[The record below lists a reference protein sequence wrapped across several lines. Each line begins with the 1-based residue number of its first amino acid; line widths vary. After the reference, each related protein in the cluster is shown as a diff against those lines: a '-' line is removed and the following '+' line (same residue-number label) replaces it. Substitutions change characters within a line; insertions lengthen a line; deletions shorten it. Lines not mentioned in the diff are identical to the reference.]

1 MKKTKTQSKSA
12 KGILL
17 PSPLEYKNNQLLFDG
32 IKLQTLAAKRQT
44 PFYLYSK
51 KTLKHY
57 FTHFLESSR
66 RYDIPSPLVC
76 YALKANTNK
85 EVLKTLKGLGS
96 GADVVSGG
104 ELKKALAAGIDPQ
117 KIVFSGVAKNEAE
130 IRLAIKSGKKGIY
143 SFNVESIEE
152 LAMIN
157 EIARNEKKIA
167 RVAFRLNPKVAAKTH
182 KHISTGNK
190 THKFGL
196 LREDII
202 EALTVKE
209 FWTNTTLV
217 GLSIHIGSQLTEMK
231 ATVLAIKELSKL
243 ALEIETPLEFLDVG
257 GGLGIDYTKEEKLKL
272 ASIDHYMETVSEA
285 LKEFYYAHTD
295 HCPRVV
301 FEPGRIIVGKMGVL
315 VSRIVR
321 TKVSDGNHFT
331 IIDAGMNDLIRPAL
345 YEAYHEVL
353 PAIQSSQQITTD
365 IVGPICET
373 SDCFGTKRKL
383 PKLGAGDLVVIDNA
397 GAYGHTMA
405 STYNEREKALEYL
418 V

>member
-1 MKKTKTQSKSA
+1 MKLQSKTA
-12 KGILL
+12 NGNIL
-17 PSPLEYKNNQLLFDG
+17 PSPIEYRNDQLYFDGKKLQLLAD
-32 IKLQTLAAKRQT
+32 KWPT

-57 FTHFLESSR
+57 YRHFVESAR

-76 YALKANTNK
+76 YAMKANSNM
-85 EVLKTLKGLGS
+85 EVLKTLKQMGS

-104 ELKKALAAGIDPQ
+104 ELKKALQAGIDPQ
-117 KIVFSGVAKNEAE
+117 KIVFSGVAKTESE
-130 IRLAIKSGKKGIY
+130 IKMAIKAGTKGIY

-152 LAMIN
+152 LELIN
-157 EIARNEKKIA
+157 KVARAEKRIA

-202 EALTVKE
+202 EGLTVKE

-231 ATVLAIKELSKL
+231 ATVAAIKELARL
-243 ALEIETPLEFLDVG
+243 ALEIKIPLEFLDVG
-257 GGLGIDYTKEEKLKL
+257 GGLGIDYTKEEKVKL
-272 ASIDHYMETVSEA
+272 ASIDHYMETVSLA
-285 LKEFYYAHTD
+285 LNEFYYSETE
-295 HCPRVV
+295 HCPRIV
-301 FEPGRIIVGKMGVL
+301 FEPGRILVGKMGIL
-315 VSRIVR
+315 VSRVVR
-321 TKVSDGNHFT
+321 TKMSDRNHFT

-345 YEAYHEVL
+345 YEAYHEVM
-353 PAIQSSQQITTD
+353 PALKDKKLISTD

-373 SDCFGTKRKL
+373 ADCFGTKRKL
-383 PKLGAGDLVVIDNA
+383 PKLKSGDVVVIDNA

-405 STYNEREKALEYL
+405 SHYNERDIAKEYL
-418 V
+418 I